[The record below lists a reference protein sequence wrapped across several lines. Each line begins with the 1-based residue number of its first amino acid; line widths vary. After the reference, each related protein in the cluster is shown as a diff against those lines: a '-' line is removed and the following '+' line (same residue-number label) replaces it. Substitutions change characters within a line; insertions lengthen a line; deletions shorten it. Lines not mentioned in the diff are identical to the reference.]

1 MTNLHLLFFLNI
13 TKKIITFEKSNL
25 LKILIVTFLIELLL
39 ININLTLLIKLFMG
53 IFWDLIQQNEI
64 QEQSKKAD
72 NLEERVSQLE
82 KELAD
87 TKIILNK
94 TLTAL
99 ENYLEKDIDGD
110 GITGN

>member
-1 MTNLHLLFFLNI
+1 
-13 TKKIITFEKSNL
+13 
-25 LKILIVTFLIELLL
+25 
-39 ININLTLLIKLFMG
+39 MG

-72 NLEERVSQLE
+72 NLEERVSLLE

-94 TLTAL
+94 TLIAL

-110 GITGN
+110 GKTGD